1 MRTKLVTAFYTD
13 IIGFPFFGHDAFA
26 RHERYLHSLRTLNNM
41 NNEIICYC
49 NESQYDLLKKYCDE
63 FNLSNITIKIS
74 NLKDYPKSQ
83 KMIEIKKSNEQF
95 NFYHEVDWNKLYL
108 LSKEYDE
115 SYDYIYW
122 IDCGLSHRGL
132 FLLKYNPYADKITGL
147 SKDWENYSF
156 IGIFS
161 PELFPKINNW
171 VGDKLINLANT
182 MFAHSSSEL
191 NRVYNNNHNYI
202 HMSVGGILGGHISKL
217 KWFINVFDKVSDICL
232 ESNYILNHEAIITK
246 INFENSDMFRT
257 YSFNTWYHDD
267 FWLTTPVF
275 DRESIKG
282 IKHFVHFFEHVLG
295 I

>member
-1 MRTKLVTAFYTD
+1 MKTKLVTAFYTD
-13 IIGFPFFGHDAFA
+13 IIGFPFFGHESFA

-41 NNEIICYC
+41 NTEIVCYC
-49 NESQYDLLKKYCDE
+49 NDTQHDLMTKYCEE
-63 FNLSNITIKIS
+63 FNLTNVTIKIS
-74 NLKDYPKSQ
+74 NLRDYPKTNRMLEL
-83 KMIEIKKSNEQF
+83 KRSNDQF

-132 FLLKYNPYADKITGL
+132 FTLKYNPHSDKITGL
-147 SKDWENYSF
+147 SRDWENYSF
-156 IGIFS
+156 TNIFC

-182 MFAHSSSEL
+182 MFSHNPNEIRS
-191 NRVYNNNHNYI
+191 VYKNNNDYK

-217 KWFINVFDKVSDICL
+217 NWFIEQFDRISDISL
-232 ESNYILNHEAIITK
+232 NENFILNHEGMITDLE
-246 INFENSDMFRT
+246 FENPEMFKT
-257 YSFNTWYHDD
+257 YSFDTWYHDD
-267 FWLTTPVF
+267 FWLTTPIF
-275 DRESIKG
+275 DRESIKN
-282 IKHFVHFFEHVLG
+282 KTHFVHFFEKELG

>member
-41 NNEIICYC
+41 DTEIVCYC
-49 NESQYDLLKKYCDE
+49 NDTQFDLMTKYCEDY
-63 FNLSNITIKIS
+63 NLTNVTIKIS
-74 NLKDYPKSQ
+74 NLKDYPNSQ
-83 KMIEIKKSNEQF
+83 RMIDLKKSNNSF
-95 NFYHEVDWNKLYL
+95 NFYHEVDWNKLFL

-132 FLLKYNPYADKITGL
+132 FLLKYNPNADKITGL
-147 SKDWENYSF
+147 SRDWENYSF
-156 IGIFS
+156 TNLFC

-182 MFAHSSSEL
+182 MFSHNVNEL
-191 NRVYNNNHNYI
+191 NRVYNNNHDYK

-217 KWFINVFDKVSDICL
+217 NWFINEFNRIADICL
-232 ESNYILNHEAIITK
+232 DSNYILNHEAMITK
-246 INFENSDMFRT
+246 INFENSDMFKT
-257 YSFNTWYHDD
+257 YDFNTWYHDD

-275 DRESIKG
+275 DRDAIKG
-282 IKHFVHFFEHVLG
+282 IKHFVHFFEQELG

>member
-41 NNEIICYC
+41 NTEIICYC
-49 NESQYDLLKKYCDE
+49 NETQFDMMIKYCE
-63 FNLSNITIKIS
+63 EYKLTNVTIKVS
-74 NLKDYPKSQ
+74 NLKDYPNSQRMIDIKS
-83 KMIEIKKSNEQF
+83 SNSQF

-132 FLLKYNPYADKITGL
+132 FLLKYNPYPDKITGL
-147 SKDWENYSF
+147 SRDWENYSF
-156 IGIFS
+156 TNLFS
-161 PELFPKINNW
+161 SELFPKINNW

-182 MFAHSSSEL
+182 MFSHNVNDLKS
-191 NRVYNNNHNYI
+191 VYNDTHDYK

-217 KWFINVFDKVSDICL
+217 QWFITEFNKVSNICL
-232 ESNYILNHEAIITK
+232 DNNFILNHEVMMTK
-246 INFENSDMFRT
+246 MEFENSDMYRT
-257 YSFNTWYHDD
+257 YSFDTWYHED

-282 IKHFVHFFEHVLG
+282 IKHFVHFFEQELG

>member
-41 NNEIICYC
+41 NTEIICYC
-49 NESQYDLLKKYCDE
+49 NDTQFDMMIKYCE
-63 FNLSNITIKIS
+63 EYNLTNVTIKVS
-74 NLKDYPKSQ
+74 NLKDYPNSQRMIDIKS
-83 KMIEIKKSNEQF
+83 SNNQF

-115 SYDYIYW
+115 TYDYIYW

-132 FLLKYNPYADKITGL
+132 FLLKYNPYPEKITGL
-147 SKDWENYSF
+147 SRDWENYSF
-156 IGIFS
+156 TNLFS

-182 MFAHSSSEL
+182 MFSHNVNDLRS
-191 NRVYNNNHNYI
+191 VYNDTHDYR
-202 HMSVGGILGGHISKL
+202 HMSVGGILGGHTSKL
-217 KWFINVFDKVSDICL
+217 QWFITEFNRVSNICL
-232 ESNYILNHEAIITK
+232 DNKFILNHEAIITK
-246 INFENSDMFRT
+246 MEFENSDMYRT
-257 YSFNTWYHDD
+257 YSFDTWYHED

-282 IKHFVHFFEHVLG
+282 IKHFVHFFEQELG

>member
-41 NNEIICYC
+41 DTEIVCYC
-49 NESQYDLLKKYCDE
+49 NDTQFDLMTKYCEDY
-63 FNLSNITIKIS
+63 NLTNVTIKIS
-74 NLKDYPKSQ
+74 NLKDYPNSQ
-83 KMIEIKKSNEQF
+83 RMIDLKKSNNSF
-95 NFYHEVDWNKLYL
+95 NFYHEVDWNKLFL

-132 FLLKYNPYADKITGL
+132 FLLKYNPNADKITGL
-147 SKDWENYSF
+147 SRDWENYSF
-156 IGIFS
+156 TNLFC

-182 MFAHSSSEL
+182 MFSHNVNEL
-191 NRVYNNNHNYI
+191 NRVYNDTHDYK

-217 KWFINVFDKVSDICL
+217 NWFINEFNRIADICL
-232 ESNYILNHEAIITK
+232 DSNYILNHEAMITK
-246 INFENSDMFRT
+246 INFENSDMFKT
-257 YSFNTWYHDD
+257 YDFNTWYHDD

-275 DRESIKG
+275 DRDAIKG
-282 IKHFVHFFEHVLG
+282 IKHFVHFFEQELG

>member
-41 NNEIICYC
+41 DTEIVCYC
-49 NESQYDLLKKYCDE
+49 NDTQFDLMTKYCEDY
-63 FNLSNITIKIS
+63 NLTNVTIKIS
-74 NLKDYPKSQ
+74 NLKDYPNSQ
-83 KMIEIKKSNEQF
+83 RMIDLKKSNNSF
-95 NFYHEVDWNKLYL
+95 NFYHEVDWNKLFL

-132 FLLKYNPYADKITGL
+132 FLLKYNPNADKITGL
-147 SKDWENYSF
+147 SRDWENYSF
-156 IGIFS
+156 TNLFC

-182 MFAHSSSEL
+182 MFSHNANEL
-191 NRVYNNNHNYI
+191 NRVYNNNHDYK

-217 KWFINVFDKVSDICL
+217 NWFINEFNRIADICL
-232 ESNYILNHEAIITK
+232 DSNYILNHEAMITK
-246 INFENSDMFRT
+246 INFENSDMFKT
-257 YSFNTWYHDD
+257 YDFNTWYHDD

-275 DRESIKG
+275 DRDAIKG
-282 IKHFVHFFEHVLG
+282 IKHFVHFFEQELG

>member
-41 NNEIICYC
+41 DTEIVCYC
-49 NESQYDLLKKYCDE
+49 NDTQFDLMTKYCEDY
-63 FNLSNITIKIS
+63 NLTNVTIKIS
-74 NLKDYPKSQ
+74 NLKDYPNSQ
-83 KMIEIKKSNEQF
+83 RMIDLKKSNNSF
-95 NFYHEVDWNKLYL
+95 NFYHEVDWNKLFL

-132 FLLKYNPYADKITGL
+132 FLLKYNPNADKITGL
-147 SKDWENYSF
+147 SRDWENYSF
-156 IGIFS
+156 TNLFC

-182 MFAHSSSEL
+182 MFSHNVNEL
-191 NRVYNNNHNYI
+191 NRVYNNNHDYK

-217 KWFINVFDKVSDICL
+217 NWFINEFNRIADICL
-232 ESNYILNHEAIITK
+232 DSNYILNHEAMITK
-246 INFENSDMFRT
+246 INFENSNMFKT
-257 YSFNTWYHDD
+257 YDFNTWYHDD

-275 DRESIKG
+275 DRDAIKG
-282 IKHFVHFFEHVLG
+282 IKHFVHFFEQELG

>member
-13 IIGFPFFGHDAFA
+13 IIGFPFFGHNAFA

-41 NNEIICYC
+41 DTEIICYC
-49 NESQYDLLKKYCDE
+49 NDTQLDLMTKYCE
-63 FNLSNITIKIS
+63 EYNLTNITIKVS
-74 NLKDYPKSQ
+74 NLKDYPKSE
-83 KMIEIKKSNEQF
+83 KMIEIKKSNESF
-95 NFYHEVDWNKLYL
+95 NFYHEVDWNKLFL

-147 SKDWENYSF
+147 SRDWENYSF
-156 IGIFS
+156 TNLFC

-171 VGDKLINLANT
+171 VGDRLLNLGNT
-182 MFAHSSSEL
+182 MFSHSASEL
-191 NRVYNNNHNYI
+191 NRIFNNNHNYSV
-202 HMSVGGILGGHISKL
+202 MSVGGILGGNVKNL
-217 KWFINVFDKVSDICL
+217 KWFIDEFDGLSDICL
-232 ESNYILNHEAIITK
+232 ESNHILNHEVIITK
-246 INFENSDMFRT
+246 INFENPDKFKT
-257 YSFNTWYHDD
+257 YEFNTWYHDD

-275 DRESIKG
+275 DRESIKEL
-282 IKHFVHFFEHVLG
+282 KHFVHFFERELE

>member
-41 NNEIICYC
+41 DTEIVCYC
-49 NESQYDLLKKYCDE
+49 NDTQFNLMTKYCEDY
-63 FNLSNITIKIS
+63 NLTNVTIKIS
-74 NLKDYPKSQ
+74 NLKDYPNSQ
-83 KMIEIKKSNEQF
+83 RMIDLKKSNNLF
-95 NFYHEVDWNKLYL
+95 NFYHEVDWNKLFL

-132 FLLKYNPYADKITGL
+132 FLLKYNPNADKITGL
-147 SKDWENYSF
+147 SRDWENYSF
-156 IGIFS
+156 TNLFC

-171 VGDKLINLANT
+171 IGDKLINLANT
-182 MFAHSSSEL
+182 MFSHNVNEL
-191 NRVYNNNHNYI
+191 NRVYNDNHDYK

-217 KWFINVFDKVSDICL
+217 NWFINEFDRIADICL
-232 ESNYILNHEAIITK
+232 NSNYILNHETMITK
-246 INFENSDMFRT
+246 INFENSDKFKT
-257 YSFNTWYHDD
+257 YDFNTWYHDD
-267 FWLTTPVF
+267 FWLTTPIF
-275 DRESIKG
+275 DRDAIKG
-282 IKHFVHFFEHVLG
+282 IKHFVHFFEQELG

>member
-1 MRTKLVTAFYTD
+1 MKTKLVTAFYTD

-41 NNEIICYC
+41 NTEIICYC
-49 NESQYDLLKKYCDE
+49 NDTQYDMMVKYCED
-63 FNLSNITIKIS
+63 FNLTNVTIKIS
-74 NLKDYPKSQ
+74 NLKDYPNSQ
-83 KMIEIKKSNEQF
+83 RMSEIKKSNPQF

-115 SYDYIYW
+115 TYDYIYW

-132 FLLKYNPYADKITGL
+132 FLLKYNPYSDKITGL
-147 SKDWENYSF
+147 SRDWENYSF
-156 IGIFS
+156 TNLFC

-182 MFAHSSSEL
+182 MFAHNVDQL
-191 NRVYNNNHNYI
+191 RKVYGDNHPYN
-202 HMSVGGILGGHISKL
+202 HMSVGGILGGHVSKI
-217 KWFINVFDKVSDICL
+217 KWFLNEFNRIADICL
-232 ESNYILNHEAIITK
+232 NGNYILNHEAMITK
-246 INFENSDMFRT
+246 IEFENKDMFKT
-257 YSFNTWYHDD
+257 YEFNTWYHDD

-282 IKHFVHFFEHVLG
+282 TKHFVHFFERELQ